1 MNFYS
6 LEEGTKL
13 VHAARNAMELSI
25 ASREFK
31 SDVVERTIPEFKQ
44 KHGVFVTIYHY
55 PTNTLR
61 GCVGFTEGIGE
72 MKRLVIEA
80 AVAAANEDPRF
91 VPLSHLEFEHSVIE
105 VSILS
110 KSERMRGGAEQMV
123 KDVRIGKDGLIVEY
137 GYNRGLLLP
146 IVAVEQGWSVRQF
159 LENTCL
165 KAGLPPHAWINDSAQ
180 VLKFSTQVFKEIAP
194 RGDVKEV
201 HLETL

>member
-6 LEEGTKL
+6 LEEGTRL

-31 SDVVERTIPEFKQ
+31 SDVVERTIPEFGQ

-61 GCVGFTEGIGE
+61 GCVGFTEGMGE
-72 MKRLVIEA
+72 VKRLVIEA

-91 VPLSHLEFEHSVIE
+91 VPISHLEFEHSIME
-105 VSILS
+105 VSVLS
-110 KSERMRGGAEQMV
+110 KAERMHGSTEQIC
-123 KDVRIGKDGLIVEY
+123 KDVRVGRDGIIVEY

-146 IVAVEQGWSVRQF
+146 VVAVEQGWSARQF

-165 KAGLPPHAWINDSAQ
+165 KAGLPQHAWTNDSTY
-180 VLKFSTQVFKEIAP
+180 VFKFSTQVFKEVEP
-194 RGDVKEV
+194 RGEVKEV